1 MAFESTA
8 LVMLGLQCDQFG
20 PSASVRDAVEDPA
33 TVDVV
38 HDAVLATAGSM
49 RDLEAMVIHVPI
61 TFSPGH
67 PEINQQVGILSV
79 IKQRS
84 LLEAGSPG
92 AEPVDSLE
100 SLEPDL
106 ITLSGRTGFNG
117 FRNTG
122 LDVVL
127 GDRRIQRILLAG
139 APTVACVDSTARTA
153 YELGYEVVV
162 LSDCILTRSAVE
174 HGLYCNS
181 IFPHFAQPIPSTT
194 LFEQIQ

>member
-20 PSASVRDAVEDPA
+20 PAAPLRDAIEDPS
-33 TVDVV
+33 TVDGV
-38 HDAVLATAGSM
+38 HDAVLAAAGSM
-49 RDLEAMVIHVPI
+49 LELQAMVIHVPI

-67 PEINQQVGILSV
+67 PEINQDTGILSV
-79 IKQRS
+79 IKERA

-92 AEPVDSLE
+92 AEPIEPLE
-100 SLEPDL
+100 SLGPDL
-106 ITLSGRTGFNG
+106 ITLAGRTGFSG

-139 APTVACVDSTARTA
+139 SPTVACVDSTARTA
-153 YELGYEVVV
+153 YELGYEVVI
-162 LSDCILTRSAVE
+162 LSDCILARSAVE
-174 HGLYCNS
+174 HELYCNS
-181 IFPHFAQPIPSTT
+181 IFPHFAQPISSSV
-194 LFEQIQ
+194 LLEQIQ